1 MPHIVERP
9 LSMVRCPEGAG
20 EPCFFQRHVGLGKS
34 PHLHE
39 VRVGVKGEARDYL
52 MIRDVEGLISLV
64 QWGVIELH
72 PWQCSAKN
80 LEKPDR
86 MIFDLDP
93 DPSVSMTQLI
103 EGAHE
108 VRQRMQD
115 LGLVTFLKTTGG
127 KGLHVVVPMTPRYS
141 FPAIK
146 AFARAIAESMAS
158 DSPTKYIATMSKAK
172 RAGKI
177 FVDYLRNDVT
187 STAVAPYSARAR
199 EGAPVSTPL
208 KWEELT
214 ANLMLP
220 SFTIDTVP
228 PRLKKQKQD
237 PWEDFSTTKQK
248 IAVNYLKALKIDA
261 K

>member
-1 MPHIVERP
+1 
-9 LSMVRCPEGAG
+9 
-20 EPCFFQRHVGLGKS
+20 
-34 PHLHE
+34 
-39 VRVGVKGEARDYL
+39 
-52 MIRDVEGLISLV
+52 
-64 QWGVIELH
+64 
-72 PWQCSAKN
+72 
-80 LEKPDR
+80 
-86 MIFDLDP
+86 
-93 DPSVSMTQLI
+93 
-103 EGAHE
+103 
-108 VRQRMQD
+108 
-115 LGLVTFLKTTGG
+115 
-127 KGLHVVVPMTPRYS
+127 MTPRYS

-199 EGAPVSTPL
+199 EEAPVSTPL
-208 KWEELT
+208 AWEELT

-237 PWEDFSTTKQK
+237 PWKDFSTTKQK